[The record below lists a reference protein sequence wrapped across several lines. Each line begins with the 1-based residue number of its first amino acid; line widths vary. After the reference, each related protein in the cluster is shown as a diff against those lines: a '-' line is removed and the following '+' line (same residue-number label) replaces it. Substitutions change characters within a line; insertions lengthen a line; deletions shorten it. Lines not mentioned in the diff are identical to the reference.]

1 MNDRRQLFVAAY
13 LGAARRNATEAARI
27 AGYQKPGQEGH
38 RLLKIAEVQQA
49 VAEAQDEINQS
60 NQFDYAR
67 RLAVLSD
74 LAERHIRLVEARA
87 EGTTD
92 DPIEGGATGLLI
104 RQRKNIGTAS
114 VTEYFADTAVTK
126 EIRELLKQ
134 IAVERGEWTEKRD
147 QTGNVGVIV
156 RVEYADI
163 DDDDDSGA

>member
-1 MNDRRQLFVAAY
+1 MNDKQQTFVAAY
-13 LGAARRNATEAARI
+13 LGAAKRNAAEAARI
-27 AGYQKPGQEGH
+27 AGYKQPYSQGP
-38 RLLKIAEVQQA
+38 RLLRNVEIQKAVGDVQAEVK
-49 VAEAQDEINQS
+49 ES
-60 NQFDYAR
+60 NQFDHAR